1 SASAKVIC
9 FIGKLGEWSPG
20 ILPKSGSLLQSFP
33 NCINHVFHV
42 FGSPEDLPSLMTGR
56 CDVMYVAAEP

>member
-1 SASAKVIC
+1 MRYSQQKYSTPIQCKEGQYCVTEIRC
-9 FIGKLGEWSPG
+9 FY
-20 ILPKSGSLLQSFP
+20 SGA